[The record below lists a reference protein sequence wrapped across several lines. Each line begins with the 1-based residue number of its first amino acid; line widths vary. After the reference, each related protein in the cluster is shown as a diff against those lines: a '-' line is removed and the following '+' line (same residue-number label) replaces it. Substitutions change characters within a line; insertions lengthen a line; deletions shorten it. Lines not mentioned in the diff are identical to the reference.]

1 MYKQIKELLEKS
13 GIELSDGLKE
23 SEIGKIEQIYEFKF
37 PKSLRDFLSYTLPI
51 SVEFYNWRDFSDEN
65 IKEIKQ
71 AMNYVF
77 EYLKNDPI
85 DEIFPNEGYW
95 NTQKWGPMPEDGSR
109 KRAVV
114 LEAAK
119 IAPKIIPV
127 YSHRYMPCL
136 KLPDPPVLS
145 IHYTDVIC
153 YGENLY
159 DYFLREFSKKSF
171 DPIGKFP
178 QVPFW
183 SDLY

>member
-1 MYKQIKELLEKS
+1 MYKQIKDLLEKS

-23 SEIGKIEQIYEFKF
+23 GEIDKIEQIYEFKF

-85 DEIFPNEGYW
+85 DEIFPNENYW
-95 NTQKWGPMPEDGSR
+95 NTQKWDAMPEDKSR
-109 KRAVV
+109 KRAII

-119 IAPKIIPV
+119 IAPKIIPI

-145 IHYTDVIC
+145 TSSIM
-153 YGENLY
+153 
-159 DYFLREFSKKSF
+159 
-171 DPIGKFP
+171 GKIYMTTF
-178 QVPFW
+178 
-183 SDLY
+183 